1 MGSYAW
7 NVGIRSFG
15 NRATKR
21 FVRGDRRRL
30 PAGHAEKIDYLLK
43 LLDRGTS
50 PEDLRTAG
58 VRVHRLVGNRRG
70 FSAIEVSANLRI
82 VFRFR
87 DGNAYDVEVVDYHQ
101 S

>member
-1 MGSYAW
+1 M
-7 NVGIRSFG
+7 GIRSFG

-21 FVRGDRRRL
+21 FASGDRRRL
-30 PAGHAEKIDYLLK
+30 PAEHAEKIDYLLK
-43 LLDRGTS
+43 LLDRCTS
-50 PEDLRTAG
+50 PEDLRAAG
-58 VRVHRLVGNRRG
+58 VCVHRLVGDRRG

-87 DGNAYDVEVVDYHQ
+87 DGNAYDAEVVDYHQ

>member
-1 MGSYAW
+1 M
-7 NVGIRSFG
+7 GIRSFG

-21 FVRGDRRRL
+21 FARGDRRRL
-30 PAGHAEKIDYLLK
+30 PAELAEKIDFLLK

-50 PEDLRTAG
+50 SEDLRAEG
-58 VRVHRLVGNRRG
+58 IRVHRLAGDRRG
-70 FSAIEVSANLRI
+70 FSAIEVSANWRI

-87 DGNAYDVEVVDYHQ
+87 DGNAYDVEVVDYHR

>member
-1 MGSYAW
+1 MG
-7 NVGIRSFG
+7 VRSFG

-21 FVRGDRRRL
+21 FARGDRWRL
-30 PAGHAEKIDYLLK
+30 PAEHAEKIDYLLK

-58 VRVHRLVGNRRG
+58 VRVHRLAGDRRG